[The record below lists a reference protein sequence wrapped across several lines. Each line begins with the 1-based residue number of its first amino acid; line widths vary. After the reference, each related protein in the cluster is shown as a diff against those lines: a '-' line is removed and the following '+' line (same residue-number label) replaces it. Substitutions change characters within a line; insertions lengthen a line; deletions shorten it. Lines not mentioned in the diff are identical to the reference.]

1 MITAS
6 ELVDA
11 IGRKKLGD
19 AVGVGPTAI
28 SNAVVR
34 GRLPAT
40 WFLICK
46 SFAELA
52 NVDCP
57 PELFGIKPLPFTQ
70 NVDETPDCKGAA

>member
-1 MITAS
+1 MTSAS

-11 IGRKKLGD
+11 IGRKRLGE
-19 AVGVGPTAI
+19 ALGVGATAI

-46 SFAELA
+46 SFSEEAGV
-52 NVDCP
+52 NCP
-57 PELFGIKPLPFTQ
+57 PELFGIKTPNNTQ
-70 NVDETPDCKGAA
+70 NVDCLQGRSL